1 MLKSSDV
8 VIGRRGNNAIKARTK
23 IGTKLG
29 ETLEEMRKSW
39 RSYLFVAPF
48 MVIFSTFTV
57 LPVITSIVLSFTY
70 YNMLEPPKFI
80 GWQNY
85 INLLFDDDVFL
96 IAVKNTLLLA
106 LITGPLGY
114 ILSFLFAWLI
124 NEFPKTLKTILV
136 VVFYAPSLSGQVFYI
151 WNVLFAGDIYG
162 YLNSILMRLNIIKSP
177 ILWLSTEEYI
187 MPITIIVVLWMSM
200 GAGFLSFVAGVT
212 NVDKTL
218 YEAGYVDGIKNRWQ
232 ELWFITLPYM
242 KPQLLFGAIMSITQ
256 SFSIYEVAVG
266 LAGNPSI
273 NYANHT
279 VVTHL
284 VDYGTTRFE
293 MGYASAIAVLLFGS
307 MVLANKLVQAL
318 LRKVG
323 T

>member
-70 YNMLEPPKFI
+70 YNILEPPKFI

-293 MGYASAIAVLLFGS
+293 MGYASVIAVLLFGS

>member
-48 MVIFSTFTV
+48 MVIFFTFTV

-70 YNMLEPPKFI
+70 YNILELPKFI

>member
-48 MVIFSTFTV
+48 MVIFSTFTI

-70 YNMLEPPKFI
+70 YNILELPKFI

>member
-1 MLKSSDV
+1 MLKKGDV
-8 VIGRRGNNAIKARTK
+8 VVGRTGSGAVRGRAEVGAAVGRTW
-23 IGTKLG
+23 
-29 ETLEEMRKSW
+29 EEMKRSW
-39 RSYLFVAPF
+39 QSYLFVAPF
-48 MVIFSTFTV
+48 MVIFFTFTV
-57 LPVITSIVLSFTY
+57 LPVITSIFLSFTY
-70 YNMLEPPKFI
+70 YNILEPPQFI

-85 INLLFDDDVFL
+85 INLIFGDDVFL

-114 ILSFLFAWLI
+114 ILSFMFAWLI
-124 NEFPKTLKTILV
+124 NEFPKVLKTILV

-151 WNVLFAGDIYG
+151 WNILFAGDIYG
-162 YLNSILMRLNIIKSP
+162 YVNSILMKLNFIKSP
-177 ILWLSTEEYI
+177 ILWLTTEQYI
-187 MPITIIVVLWMSM
+187 MPMTIIVVLWMSM

-212 NVDKTL
+212 NVDKNL
-218 YEAGYVDGIKNRWQ
+218 YEAGYVDGIRNRWQ

-242 KPQLLFGAIMSITQ
+242 KPQLLFGAIMAITQ

-293 MGYASAIAVLLFGS
+293 MGYASSIAVLLFGS

-318 LRKVG
+318 LKKVG